1 MRPSWP
7 ADCRTGDLTPVWV
20 CALVPMPFMDS
31 ADVSRLLL
39 PIRPLDHIH
48 GPEDAPFTLVEYG
61 DYECPDCG
69 RLYVIL
75 RDLQRDIAS
84 RLRIVFRHYTLSG
97 IHHHAQ
103 QAAEAAEAAGAQGK
117 FWEMHTLLFERQQ
130 ALRTKDLIRY
140 AEELT
145 LDVEQFRNELKNET
159 HSERVRADFLAGVQ
173 NGVYGTPGLFLNG
186 VRSDN
191 EWDKES
197 LRSHLMSGDS

>member
-1 MRPSWP
+1 
-7 ADCRTGDLTPVWV
+7 
-20 CALVPMPFMDS
+20 MDS
-31 ADVSRLLL
+31 ADLSRLLL
-39 PIRPLDHIH
+39 PIRPLDHVH
-48 GPEDAPFTLVEYG
+48 GPEDAPHTLVEYG

-75 RDLQRDIAS
+75 RDLQKDIAS
-84 RLRIVFRHYTLSG
+84 RLRIVFRHYPRSG
-97 IHHHAQ
+97 VHHHAQ

-117 FWEMHTLLFERQQ
+117 FWEMHTLLFERQH

-145 LDVEQFRNELKNET
+145 LDVERFRHELKSET
-159 HSERVRADFLAGVQ
+159 HSERVRADFVAGVQ

-186 VRSDN
+186 VRYDG

-197 LRSHLMSGDS
+197 LRSHLISRDDS

>member
-1 MRPSWP
+1 
-7 ADCRTGDLTPVWV
+7 
-20 CALVPMPFMDS
+20 MDHE
-31 ADVSRLLL
+31 R
-39 PIRPLDHIH
+39 
-48 GPEDAPFTLVEYG
+48 GPEEAPYTLVEYG

-84 RLRIVFRHYTLSG
+84 RLRIVFLHYPLSG
-97 IHHHAQ
+97 VHRQAQ

-140 AEELT
+140 AGELA
-145 LDVEQFRNELKNET
+145 LDVERFRDELKNERY
-159 HSERVRADFLAGVQ
+159 SERVRADFLAGVQ

-186 VRSDN
+186 VRYDGD
-191 EWDKES
+191 WGKES
-197 LRSHLMSGDS
+197 LLRLLANEDDS

>member
-1 MRPSWP
+1 
-7 ADCRTGDLTPVWV
+7 
-20 CALVPMPFMDS
+20 MDS
-31 ADVSRLLL
+31 ADLSHLLL
-39 PIRPLDHIH
+39 PIRPLDHVH
-48 GPEDAPFTLVEYG
+48 GPEDALNTLVEYG
-61 DYECPDCG
+61 DYECRDCG

-140 AEELT
+140 AGELT
-145 LDVEQFRNELKNET
+145 LDVERFRHELKNET

-186 VRSDN
+186 VRYDG

-197 LRSHLMSGDS
+197 LRSILMSRDDS